1 MSTDHLVAGVS
12 ASHMHRYTSYLTDL
26 RQNEAYLGEGGRFV
40 QYYHG
45 NCLGSKY
52 EVTKLTQSQSE

>member
-26 RQNEAYLGEGGRFV
+26 RQNEAYLGTRRLPGR
-40 QYYHG
+40 
-45 NCLGSKY
+45 N
-52 EVTKLTQSQSE
+52 EADKLVHWGETVA